1 MICVLVLICNDSFVA
16 DRRVTPQ
23 RKKKL
28 GNDVCVLSCV
38 IVCEIRNVNV
48 NVYCVSVSVC
58 EMICCSMTVMWFVK
72 C

>member
-1 MICVLVLICNDSFVA
+1 MTHLWRTEESHHNA
-16 DRRVTPQ
+16 R
-23 RKKKL
+23 KKL
-28 GNDVCVLSCV
+28 GNDVRVLSCV